1 VATSIAP
8 QHLADLTGDELETLY
23 DILKER

>member
-8 QHLADLTGDELETLY
+8 QHLAELTAAELETLVE
-23 DILKER
+23 ILKER

>member
-8 QHLADLTGDELETLY
+8 QHLADLTGDELGTLY